1 MGLENATVDLYPRN
15 EAFWFRGPINADS
28 RMASRRLGKE
38 RTKARHEGRSI
49 TDIDQQII
57 HEPYDRAIQVLE
69 LLTKALS
76 VSYSPFKKNHKL
88 ATNHNFFSFVY
99 ILVHWRCNPST

>member
-1 MGLENATVDLYPRN
+1 
-15 EAFWFRGPINADS
+15 
-28 RMASRRLGKE
+28 MASRRLGKE

-76 VSYSPFKKNHKL
+76 VSYSPLK
-88 ATNHNFFSFVY
+88 S
-99 ILVHWRCNPST
+99 

>member
-15 EAFWFRGPINADS
+15 EAFWFRGPINADN
-28 RMASRRLGKE
+28 RMVSKRLGSE

-49 TDIDQQII
+49 TNLDQQII

-69 LLTKALS
+69 LLMKTVS
-76 VSYSPFKKNHKL
+76 VGLTYQKLTNNHI
-88 ATNHNFFSFVY
+88 FSFSVY

>member
-28 RMASRRLGKE
+28 RMVSRRLGKE

-76 VSYSPFKKNHKL
+76 VSYSPLTQIIN
-88 ATNHNFFSFVY
+88 
-99 ILVHWRCNPST
+99 